1 MKIFES
7 KYLINVHLQSPL
19 SLSFKPL
26 RLGQNV
32 HVAFLEI
39 FVKYVSQTNHS
50 YAKPIFKHLY
60 LRLWVES
67 FQVRADIIQPV
78 TLIRKLERAI
88 LKAKLLKSPI
98 FTWLGKASLPKLRT
112 RSFILN
118 LDYLN

>member
-32 HVAFLEI
+32 HVAFLVI

-60 LRLWVES
+60 LGLWVES

-78 TLIRKLERAI
+78 TLIKKLDF
-88 LKAKLLKSPI
+88 KSKL
-98 FTWLGKASLPKLRT
+98 SLPGLGRLPC
-112 RSFILN
+112 LN
-118 LDYLN
+118 LEQDLSF